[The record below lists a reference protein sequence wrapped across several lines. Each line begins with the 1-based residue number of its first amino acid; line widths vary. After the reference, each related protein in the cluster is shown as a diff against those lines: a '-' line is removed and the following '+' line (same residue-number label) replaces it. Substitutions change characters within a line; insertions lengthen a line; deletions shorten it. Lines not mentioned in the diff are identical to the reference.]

1 MVECAGLLPRVRRL
15 RVGAGNRDRSVAS
28 SRQDPRGPAPP
39 RIPQGSRDRGRAV
52 VLLHH
57 EHLRCRER
65 VAYGPR
71 LRLVPPQPVPA
82 MTEREQVRQ
91 FLAKLLR
98 KREGEIEALGDGDSL
113 VLSGRL
119 TSVEVVDTLEFLE
132 TTFGFEIDP
141 NEFDQEQFDSVDSIM
156 AMLGA
161 V

>member
-1 MVECAGLLPRVRRL
+1 
-15 RVGAGNRDRSVAS
+15 
-28 SRQDPRGPAPP
+28 
-39 RIPQGSRDRGRAV
+39 
-52 VLLHH
+52 
-57 EHLRCRER
+57 
-65 VAYGPR
+65 
-71 LRLVPPQPVPA
+71 